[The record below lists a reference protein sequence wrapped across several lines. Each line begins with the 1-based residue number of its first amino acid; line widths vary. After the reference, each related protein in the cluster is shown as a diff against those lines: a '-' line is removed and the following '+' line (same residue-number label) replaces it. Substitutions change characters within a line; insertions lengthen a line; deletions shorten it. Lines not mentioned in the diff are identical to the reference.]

1 MSVRRRF
8 LACAG
13 IAAATML
20 ALTGAAFAQAA
31 AVKGAAT
38 LSKADGYARLIVK
51 LDEAVPA
58 EIRVTGSVL
67 IVQFKKPIDVAV
79 GKLAEQAPDY
89 VAMARRDPDGSAIR
103 LALSQKV
110 TPNVMPAGEQ
120 LFIDL
125 LPASWKGLPPS
136 LPQEVVNELAQRAR
150 TAELQ
155 LQQQRVSSAA
165 KAQQVVRVRAATQP
179 TFVRLAFDIDAGIN
193 VTSDQQRD
201 KVRLQF
207 FAPMKF
213 DLGDVYSVLPPD
225 VTGVTQTSED
235 DATTLEIVVRNGIS
249 VRAFREEKSFI
260 VDLGAPGFADAVPDK
275 PAAAAVA
282 MPPPAALD
290 EVKPRIEADN
300 PAAAEIAAR
309 RPEPAPSA
317 PAAVDV
323 KPSAPVPPSAV
334 AAEASRTSENLRVF
348 FPFDDGPPA
357 ALFRRA
363 DVLWVVFDTQKP
375 IVLDALARISA
386 SPIGEFSTMPLSEG
400 QAVRLKLAHPQLASL
415 SFDGGQWTVT
425 IADAMPAAPQPLS
438 LARTGVPGRNG
449 VVIAFDRP
457 GRVHRLPDPDS
468 GEMLSVITGGAPMRG
483 FLKRQDFV
491 EFSILES
498 AHGVVVDP
506 HSDDLAIRF
515 SGGEIVID
523 RPGGMALSIAQTGPA
538 RSPVRQRAL
547 FDLALWRDNEEA
559 RFDERLNALMAA
571 AAAAPEGK
579 RAAAR
584 LDVARFYLARGF
596 YHEAKGTL
604 DAAIS
609 EMKAGAEDPLVLAT
623 HAVAAILA
631 GRMTDGL
638 KSLDNPAVGSGYDSE
653 IWRGLAFAADERWL
667 EAREKFK
674 NAEPDIARL
683 PIQIQR
689 VTLIAAL
696 KAFIGARDYTGAT
709 ARFQE
714 LGLIGIPPAIAPQV
728 AVLRGRLAEALGRD
742 VDAALDY
749 AEALHSPDRAAA
761 AEATLRDVALR
772 QKRKEISS
780 DELLTVL
787 ETLAVS
793 WRGDAVEIETLRI
806 LSKEYASLDR
816 YREMFA
822 TVRTATRLRPNADL
836 VRQMQDDAAALFTDV
851 FLGQKGDDLPPID
864 ALGLFYEFRELT
876 PIGRRGDEMIRRL
889 SDRLVAVD
897 LLDQASELLQYQV
910 DHRIE
915 GAARAQVAARL
926 AMIYLMNR
934 KPDRAIAA
942 LQGTRITDLAGEL
955 RLQRLLLESRAQS
968 DYGRT
973 DLALDIISNVGGRE
987 AIRLRSDI
995 YWRAKRWREA
1005 AEQIELLHG
1014 DRWKSFEPLSAPEK
1028 ADILRAAIGYALSD
1042 DSLGI
1047 SRLRE
1052 KYAAKFDGET
1062 DRASF
1067 DLATRPANG
1076 NAVEL
1081 ARLARMAA
1089 SVDTLD
1095 NFLRDIRSRFADAA
1109 HRVTQTPPGV
1119 QKADPATTGS
1129 LPQIPLLK
1137 APAAKAKR

>member
-1 MSVRRRF
+1 MSVRRRL
-8 LACAG
+8 LARAG
-13 IAAATML
+13 LTAAVML
-20 ALTGAAFAQAA
+20 ALVETAVAQAVQGAA
-31 AVKGAAT
+31 V
-38 LSKADGYARLIVK
+38 LSRADGYARLVIK

-58 EIRVTGSVL
+58 EVRVAGSVL
-67 IVQFKKPIDVAV
+67 IVQFKKPVDVAV
-79 GKLAEQAPDY
+79 GKLGEQVPDY
-89 VAMARRDPDGSAIR
+89 VTMARRDPDGGAIR

-125 LPASWKGLPPS
+125 LPGSWRGLPPS

-150 TAELQ
+150 DAELQ
-155 LQQQRVSSAA
+155 LQQRRVSAGG
-165 KAQQVVRVRAATQP
+165 KAQATVRVRASTQP
-179 TFVRLAFDIDAGIN
+179 TFVRLAFDVAAETV

-201 KVRLQF
+201 RLRLRF
-207 FAPMKF
+207 SAPIRF

-225 VTGVTQTSED
+225 VTGVTQANEADS
-235 DATTLEIVVRNGIS
+235 ATIEIALKNGLSI
-249 VRAFREEKSFI
+249 RAFREDKSFI
-260 VDLGAPGFADAVPDK
+260 VDLGAPGSADAAPDK
-275 PAAAAVA
+275 PVVA
-282 MPPPAALD
+282 EVPMPPPAPLED
-290 EVKPRIEADN
+290 VKPRVEADN
-300 PAAAEIAAR
+300 PAAAAIAAR
-309 RPEPAPSA
+309 RPAPAPA
-317 PAAVDV
+317 PPATVEV
-323 KPSAPVPPSAV
+323 KPPLPASANTI
-334 AAEASRTSENLRVF
+334 AAEAIRTSENLRIF

-363 DVLWVVFDTQKP
+363 DILWVVFDTQKT
-375 IVLDALARISA
+375 ITLDALARLPA
-386 SPIGEFSTMPLSEG
+386 SPIAEFSVVPLPEG
-400 QAVRLKLAHPQLASL
+400 KAVRLKLARPQLASL
-415 SFDGGQWTVT
+415 ALDDGQWTVT
-425 IADAMPAAPQPLS
+425 VDDAMPAAPQPLL

-449 VVIAFDRP
+449 VVIAFDKP
-457 GRVHRLPDPDS
+457 GRIHRLFDAES
-468 GEMLSVITGGAPMRG
+468 GETLVVVTGGAPMRG
-483 FLKRQDFV
+483 FVKRQDFV
-491 EFSILES
+491 DFNVLET
-498 AHGVVVDP
+498 AHGIVIDP
-506 HSDDLAIRF
+506 NSDDLAVRF
-515 SGGEIVID
+515 AGGEILID
-523 RPGGMALSIAQTGPA
+523 RPGGMVLSVAQTGPA

-547 FDLALWRDNEEA
+547 FDLTLWRDNEEA
-559 RFDERLNALMAA
+559 RFDERMNAVMAA
-571 AAAAPEGK
+571 AATAPDDK

-584 LDVARFYLARGF
+584 LDIARFYLARGF

-604 DAAIS
+604 DVAIAD
-609 EMKAGAEDPLVLAT
+609 MKAGAEDPLVLAT

-631 GRMTDGL
+631 GRVTEGL
-638 KSLDNPAVGSGYDSE
+638 KSLDHPAVGSGYDSE
-653 IWRGLAFAADERWL
+653 IWRALAFVSEEKWL
-667 EAREKFK
+667 QAREKFK

-683 PIQIQR
+683 PVGIQR
-689 VTLIAAL
+689 TVLLAAL
-696 KAFIGARDYTGAT
+696 KAFLGASDYTGAT
-709 ARFQE
+709 ARLQE
-714 LGLIGIPPAIAPQV
+714 LGLIGIPPALAPQV

-742 VDAALDY
+742 ADAALDY
-749 AEALHSPDRAAA
+749 AEALHSKDRAAA

-772 QKRKEISS
+772 QKRGEIVQ
-780 DELLTVL
+780 DELLVTL

-793 WRGDAVEIETLRI
+793 WRGDAIEIETLRI
-806 LSKEYASLDR
+806 LGKEYAGLNR
-816 YREMFA
+816 YRETFA
-822 TVRTATRLRPNADL
+822 TARAATRLRPNAEL
-836 VRQMQDDAAALFTDV
+836 TRQMQDDSAALFTDV

-910 DHRIE
+910 DNRLE

-926 AMIYLMNR
+926 AMVYLMNR
-934 KPDRAIAA
+934 KPDRAIAS

-968 DYGRT
+968 DFGRT

-1028 ADILRAAIGYALSD
+1028 ADILRAAIGYALSE

-1047 SRLRE
+1047 SRLCE

-1076 NAVEL
+1076 SAVELTRL
-1081 ARLARMAA
+1081 ARLAAT
-1089 SVDTLD
+1089 VDTLD
-1095 NFLRDIRSRFADAA
+1095 GFLRDIRARFADAA
-1109 HRVTQTPPGV
+1109 NRVTQTPPDAP
-1119 QKADPATTGS
+1119 KADPSTTGA

-1137 APAAKAKR
+1137 NAKAKR